1 MFLELRLGNFKSFQN
16 CSALSMYP
24 SSATKDSNYRA
35 LKRKVKGIGKTHE
48 ALRST
53 VVLYGPN
60 ASGKSNLIAGAELL
74 RSIVLRGN
82 ILDEAIKR
90 DAFESSSFLSL
101 APTASD
107 SEETSV
113 LLGITFLIDSLKFE
127 YTIQIE
133 LGPFLARSYERKIV
147 FEKLLINEEAAFE
160 RTPNDVTFFPLPE
173 LMDKKSWD
181 EKEYR
186 FLEKL
191 CNANIN
197 SKELFLT
204 NGFKSIVCP
213 SVASK
218 ILSWFRDRFIIIR
231 RFEDVPLINERI
243 NNTHLNLMSKA
254 ANLAGSQTSA
264 FTFDNSQDG
273 RLCLHSLVKDKDDK
287 TKMIPSEIFESS
299 GTVCYMQLLPIIFD
313 ALENGKFLL
322 IDEFDTSIHPLAL
335 MEIINIFHNEEL
347 NKHGSQ
353 LVFTTHNS
361 VFLNTNLFLR
371 EEIKF
376 VHKENNNSSIY
387 SLAEIG
393 KRAVEGADD
402 SMENYL
408 SDQHGTNNQSHV
420 SQLFV
425 NYLKEKEKQ

>member
-1 MFLELRLGNFKSFQN
+1 MFLELRLGNFKSFRN
-16 CSALSMYP
+16 CSALSMVP
-24 SSATKDSNYRA
+24 SSVSKDSNYRA
-35 LKRKVKGIGKTHE
+35 LKRRIKGIGKTQE
-48 ALRST
+48 ALCST
-53 VVLYGPN
+53 VLYGAN
-60 ASGKSNLIAGAELL
+60 ASGKSNVIAGAELL

-82 ILDEAIKR
+82 ILDTAIGR

-113 LLGITFLIDSLKFE
+113 LLGITFLIDSLKVE

-160 RTPNDVTFFPLPE
+160 RTRDDVTFFPLPE
-173 LMDKKSWD
+173 LMDGKRWD

-204 NGFKSIVCP
+204 NGFKSIVSP

-231 RFEDVPLINERI
+231 RFEDVPLIDERI

-273 RLCLHSLVKDKDDK
+273 RLCLHSLFMDKDGK

-299 GTVCYMQLLPIIFD
+299 GTVRFMQLLPIIFD
-313 ALENGKFLL
+313 TLENGKFLL

-335 MEIINIFHNEEL
+335 MEIIHIFHNDEL

-353 LVFTTHNS
+353 LVFTTHNPI
-361 VFLNTNLFLR
+361 FLNTNIFLR
-371 EEIKF
+371 DEIKF
-376 VHKENNNSSIY
+376 VHKENNNSFIY
-387 SLAEIG
+387 SLAESG
-393 KRAVEGADD
+393 KRAVESTDD
-402 SMENYL
+402 SIENYL
-408 SDQHGTNNQSHV
+408 SGQYGTNNQTHI

-425 NYLKEKEKQ
+425 NYLKEKENQ

>member
-1 MFLELRLGNFKSFQN
+1 MFLELRLRNFKSFRN
-16 CSALSMYP
+16 CSALSMVP
-24 SSATKDSNYRA
+24 SSISKDSNYRA
-35 LKRKVKGIGKTHE
+35 LKRKIKGIGKTQE
-48 ALRST
+48 ALCST
-53 VVLYGPN
+53 LLYGPN
-60 ASGKSNLIAGAELL
+60 ASGKSNVIAGAELL
-74 RSIVLRGN
+74 RNIVLRGN
-82 ILDEAIKR
+82 ILDTAINK
-90 DAFESSSFLSL
+90 DAFESSSCLSL
-101 APTASD
+101 APTASE
-107 SEETSV
+107 SKETSV
-113 LLGITFLIDSLKFE
+113 LLGITFLLDTLKVD

-133 LGPFLARSYERKIV
+133 LGPFLTRSYERKIV

-173 LMDKKSWD
+173 LMGRKRWD

-204 NGFKSIVCP
+204 NGFKNIIGP

-218 ILSWFRDRFIIIR
+218 ILTWFRDRFIIIR
-231 RFEDVPLINERI
+231 HFEDVPLINERI

-273 RLCLHSLVKDKDDK
+273 RLCLHSLVKDNDGK

-322 IDEFDTSIHPLAL
+322 IDESDTSIHPLAL
-335 MEIINIFHNEEL
+335 MEIINIFHNDEL

-353 LVFTTHNS
+353 LVLTTHNPI
-361 VFLNTNLFLR
+361 FLNTNIFLR
-371 EEIKF
+371 DEIKF

-387 SLAEIG
+387 SLAESG
-393 KRAVEGADD
+393 KRAVESTDD
-402 SMENYL
+402 SIENYL
-408 SDQHGTNNQSHV
+408 SGQYGTNNQSHI

-425 NYLKEKEKQ
+425 NYLKEKENR